1 MLIVIEVPVWDLV
14 LVLVT
19 VLVDLAAVAPV
30 SNVFRI

>member
-1 MLIVIEVPVWDLV
+1 MPVVIEVPVWDLA

-19 VLVDLAAVAPV
+19 VLVDLVVVAPV